1 MLKELKAWTVDQH
14 LGEEK
19 MLNMTFEEVT
29 KYFQQAEHVM
39 VQKAGKKHKQGSLS

>member
-1 MLKELKAWTVDQH
+1 MLKELKAWAVDQH

-29 KYFQQAEHVM
+29 KYFQQAEDVM
-39 VQKAGKKHKQGSLS
+39 IQKASRKHK